1 MNALRIEIMEHNIKR
16 MSEDLA
22 ALKRL
27 ESVQGPERHL
37 VGDVAE
43 RIPQQDDVEEVE
55 PGRRG
60 VGKIGGAG
68 ELLGHVERIQA
79 EVLSGV
85 RAAVR
90 LNDFEMVDLLNRA
103 GAALD
108 KLEDVMIDK
117 VRQRSDLPNV

>member
-1 MNALRIEIMEHNIKR
+1 MEHNIKR